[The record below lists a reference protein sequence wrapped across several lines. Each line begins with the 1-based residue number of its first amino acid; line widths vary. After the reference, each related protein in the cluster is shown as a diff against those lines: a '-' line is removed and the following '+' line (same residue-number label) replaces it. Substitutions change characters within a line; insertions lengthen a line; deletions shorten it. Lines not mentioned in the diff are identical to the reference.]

1 MLENV
6 KILGLSGAKK
16 IAKTVG
22 EKLKIKPMRVT
33 ISNFADGEILVRPE
47 EPVRNQKI
55 FVIQSLTKPVNESLM
70 ELLVCLDALKRAN
83 AREIVVLLTY
93 YAYARQDRKASGRE
107 PISAKLVALLIEKA
121 GANHVI
127 TLDVHCD
134 QIQGFF
140 EIPFDTLKI
149 GNLGVA
155 EAIKTL
161 NKNKLCVVSP
171 DYGCVKRARE
181 FAKKL
186 NCELAILDKRRPK
199 PNVAEILNILG
210 DVKGKDCLIIDDM
223 IDTAGT
229 ICLAAKAIKNAGART
244 VNVIATHA
252 ILSGPAKER
261 ITQSFKDGSIN
272 HLVVSN
278 TIPTVYDFKD
288 KHVTVF
294 DISKFV
300 VGVIKVIFS
309 KNLSLSKYAN
319 NWAEKTYKKAK
330 N

>member
-1 MLENV
+1 M
-6 KILGLSGAKK
+6 
-16 IAKTVG
+16 
-22 EKLKIKPMRVT
+22 
-33 ISNFADGEILVRPE
+33 VRPE

-93 YAYARQDRKASGRE
+93 YAYARQDRKALGRE
-107 PISAKLVALLIEKA
+107 PISAKLVASWIEKA
-121 GANHVI
+121 GADHVI
-127 TLDVHCD
+127 ALDIHSD

-140 EIPFDTLKI
+140 EIPFDTLRI
-149 GNLGVA
+149 GHLGVA

-161 NKNKLCVVSP
+161 NKNNLCVVSP
-171 DYGCVKRARE
+171 DYGSVKRARE
-181 FAKKL
+181 FSKKF
-186 NCELAILDKRRPK
+186 EMLDKRRPK

-229 ICLAAKAIKNAGART
+229 ICLAAKAIKNVGAKT
-244 VNVIATHA
+244 VNVVATHG

-261 ITQSFKDGSIN
+261 LTQSFKEGSIN
-272 HLVVSN
+272 QLVISN
-278 TIPTVYDFKD
+278 TIPSVYDFKN
-288 KHVTVF
+288 KHVSVF
-294 DISKFV
+294 DISKFI

-319 NWAEKTYKKAK
+319 NWIEKIYKKA
-330 N
+330 